1 MGELPYWN
9 RSLRRSWGRSIQCAH
24 SKRGSTQA
32 VPLLH
37 LHLTME
43 AMEDHSEPQEDS
55 QLGEVYEAPMDPQED
70 VAEENQDNLTAVSL
84 IVPKMDL
91 TESKSATV
99 TT

>member
-1 MGELPYWN
+1 
-9 RSLRRSWGRSIQCAH
+9 
-24 SKRGSTQA
+24 
-32 VPLLH
+32 
-37 LHLTME
+37 ME
-43 AMEDHSEPQEDS
+43 AREDHSEPQEDS
-55 QLGEVYEAPMDPQED
+55 QLGEVYAAPMDPQED

>member
-1 MGELPYWN
+1 
-9 RSLRRSWGRSIQCAH
+9 
-24 SKRGSTQA
+24 
-32 VPLLH
+32 
-37 LHLTME
+37 
-43 AMEDHSEPQEDS
+43 
-55 QLGEVYEAPMDPQED
+55 MDPQED